1 MQLSPFGR
9 RTSTSRNDSARHN
22 SDTTQA
28 KYLQSVYS
36 RLHYASLL
44 CACGCRWLLEVVDS
58 PTIYYDLL
66 LLLCHRRFIM
76 VLLWLTAYDKR
87 VNGTLIAAMM
97 AGVKA
102 RGYYECNSDDLWLE
116 LLSTHMVRA
125 LMWTYGPSEFFCER
139 TRDLSYIF
147 FPRRIC
153 TRFYVRSIWT
163 IFN

>member
-9 RTSTSRNDSARHN
+9 RTSTSRDDSDRHN

-28 KYLQSVYS
+28 EYLQ
-36 RLHYASLL
+36 
-44 CACGCRWLLEVVDS
+44 
-58 PTIYYDLL
+58 T
-66 LLLCHRRFIM
+66 
-76 VLLWLTAYDKR
+76 YDKR

-125 LMWTYGPSEFFCER
+125 LM
-139 TRDLSYIF
+139 
-147 FPRRIC
+147 
-153 TRFYVRSIWT
+153 
-163 IFN
+163 